1 MAYRVVFSR
10 KAKRQFLDLPA
21 IVRKRLAPR
30 IDSLARNP
38 RPLGAKRL
46 SGTEDFYRIRVGD
59 YRILYAIEHHELV
72 VLVVKLGH
80 RKDVYRGI

>member
-21 IVRKRLAPR
+21 NVRKRLASP
-30 IDSLARNP
+30 IDALAGNP
-38 RPLGAKRL
+38 RPRGAKRL
-46 SGTEDFYRIRVGD
+46 SATEDFYRIRVGD

>member
-1 MAYRVVFSR
+1 MAYRIVFSR
-10 KAKRQFLDLPA
+10 RARRQFLDLPA
-21 IVRKRLAPR
+21 GVGKRLAPR
-30 IDSLARNP
+30 IDSLAGNP
-38 RPLGAKRL
+38 RPRGAKRL

-72 VLVVKLGH
+72 VLAVKLGH

>member
-21 IVRKRLAPR
+21 IVRKRLASR
-30 IDSLARNP
+30 FASLAGNP
-38 RPLGAKRL
+38 RPRGAKRL

>member
-10 KAKRQFLDLPA
+10 KAKRQFLDLPV

-30 IDSLARNP
+30 IDALAGNP
-38 RPLGAKRL
+38 RPRGVKRL

-59 YRILYAIEHHELV
+59 YRILYAIEHRELV

>member
-21 IVRKRLAPR
+21 IVKKRLAPR

-38 RPLGAKRL
+38 RPRGAKRL
-46 SGTEDFYRIRVGD
+46 SGTENFYRIRVGD
-59 YRILYAIEHHELV
+59 YRILYAIEYHELV

-80 RKDVYRGI
+80 RKDMYRGI